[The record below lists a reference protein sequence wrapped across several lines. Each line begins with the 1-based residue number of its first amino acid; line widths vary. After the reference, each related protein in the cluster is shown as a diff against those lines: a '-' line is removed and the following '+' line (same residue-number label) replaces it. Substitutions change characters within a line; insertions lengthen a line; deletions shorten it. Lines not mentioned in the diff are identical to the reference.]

1 MDAIIHL
8 AGETIAGRWNAE
20 KKRRIRESRVT
31 STQQLVALLTAAETK
46 PSALVCASAIGYYG
60 DSGDAQFTETSP
72 AGTDFLAEVCQEWE
86 EEALKATELG
96 IRVVTVRIGLVLG
109 NGGGLLAQVLPPFK
123 MGVGGK
129 LGSGNQWMSWIHVDD
144 VVGIL
149 LHAMDTASVSGALN
163 ATAPAPVRNI
173 EFTKTL
179 GAVLGRPTLFPVPKF
194 GLKLM
199 MGEFADFV
207 VLRPKNSAGEDR
219 RERLYIS
226 ASDARVGTEG
236 MFGMKLLREML
247 LSEYGK
253 ASSTPSPINRLMTD
267 FAVDFRDGWD
277 INLGAGLCQREHHS
291 ARTDSARVWRS
302 ARAPRKVSRRA

>member
-1 MDAIIHL
+1 MGTTVLITGATGFIGSRVCDALVERGDAFGVLSRNPTRAREKFSTAKGVHGWDTGAEVLSGVDAIIHL
-8 AGETIAGRWNAE
+8 AGETIAGRWNAD

-46 PSALVCASAIGYYG
+46 PSTLVCASAIGYYG

-86 EEALKATELG
+86 GEALKATELG

-179 GAVLGRPTLFPVPKF
+179 GAVLGRPTLFPVPTF

-207 VLRPKNSAGEDR
+207 VLSQKILPEK
-219 RERLYIS
+219 
-226 ASDARVGTEG
+226 TEG
-236 MFGMKLLREML
+236 SGYTFQHRTLESALRACLE
-247 LSEYGK
+247 
-253 ASSTPSPINRLMTD
+253 
-267 FAVDFRDGWD
+267 
-277 INLGAGLCQREHHS
+277 
-291 ARTDSARVWRS
+291 
-302 ARAPRKVSRRA
+302 